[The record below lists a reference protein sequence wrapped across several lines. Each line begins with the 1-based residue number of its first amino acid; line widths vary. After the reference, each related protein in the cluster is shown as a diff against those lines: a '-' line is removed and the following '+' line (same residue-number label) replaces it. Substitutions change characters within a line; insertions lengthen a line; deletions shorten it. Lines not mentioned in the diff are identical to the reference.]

1 MIVKEQMKEIEN
13 LNTHSKLQCVCRAV
27 TRLSLER
34 EVCVSNLGQV
44 KIKGTSIDNGLSQ
57 LQPFFER
64 SCVVQH
70 YDDELDAANSLHVL
84 T

>member
-1 MIVKEQMKEIEN
+1 MKEIEN
-13 LNTHSKLQCVCRAV
+13 LNTQSKIPSLCRAV

-34 EVCVSNLGQV
+34 EVYVSNLGPV
-44 KIKGTSIDNGLSQ
+44 KIKGRSIGNGLSQ

-64 SCVVQH
+64 ICVVQH
-70 YDDELDAANSLHVL
+70 YDEELDAANSLHVL